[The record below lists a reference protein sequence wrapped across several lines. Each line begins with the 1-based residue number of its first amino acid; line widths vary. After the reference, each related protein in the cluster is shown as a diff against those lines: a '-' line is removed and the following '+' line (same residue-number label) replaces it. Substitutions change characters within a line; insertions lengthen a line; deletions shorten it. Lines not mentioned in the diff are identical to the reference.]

1 MANNRDHIDSTL
13 QRVALLALFYYPEIS
28 ITDPKYNLAK
38 DIDYCL
44 EPLNGLT
51 VDQRMELSVLLAR
64 VIVDPTRHRAE
75 VFDYLNGLV
84 DSRE

>member
-1 MANNRDHIDSTL
+1 MTNNRDHIDNTL
-13 QRVALLALFYYPEIS
+13 QRVALLALFFSPEIS

-44 EPLNGLT
+44 APLRGLT

-64 VIVDPTRHRAE
+64 VVVDPTRHRRE
-75 VFDYLNGLV
+75 LFEYLNDLAEP
-84 DSRE
+84 RE